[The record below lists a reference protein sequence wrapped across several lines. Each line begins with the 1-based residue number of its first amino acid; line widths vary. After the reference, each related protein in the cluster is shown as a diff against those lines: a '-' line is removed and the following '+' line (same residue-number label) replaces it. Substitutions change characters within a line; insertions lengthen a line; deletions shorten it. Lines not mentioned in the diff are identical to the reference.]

1 MRGVCLRFHFCEDP
15 AEPGRPT
22 HEWLLQHARS
32 IGMPGASVFR
42 AIAGF
47 GRHGGRHE
55 PRFGELPG
63 SQAMLVEF
71 LLSQDDA
78 RRLVDS
84 LASEPVALAYAQWP
98 IEFGLVGGRS

>member
-1 MRGVCLRFHFCEDP
+1 MSAGPDRRAHLLARIVNRPEAAILVVRREVRADARGFEVE
-15 AEPGRPT
+15 
-22 HEWLLQHARS
+22 
-32 IGMPGASVFR
+32 

-63 SQAMLVEF
+63 SQAILVEF
-71 LLSQDDA
+71 LLSEDDA

-84 LASEPVALAYAQWP
+84 LAGEPVALTYAQWP
-98 IEFGLVGGRS
+98 VEFGLVGGRS